1 MRKTINNIFLVL
13 FSLFLFQ
20 GCEDTYV
27 PELDFVTFETDSYR
41 FGVDPE
47 GQESRDIKV
56 FATETSG
63 SDRTFALSAADVP
76 TGFSMDASV
85 TIPAGSTEGM
95 FTINANGP
103 DFADPAMVTITMDG
117 TDAEFVG
124 VGGSAAISVE
134 VFQQCPIAETV
145 FTFGF
150 DSWPEEFAWIVTDA
164 AGNALD
170 QSADPLA
177 YGAYAGFSD
186 DVTIIWCLPPGT
198 YTLTVYDSYGDGGGA
213 FSITQDGNVLAS
225 SSGAYGG
232 GAAFDFTVM

>member
-103 DFADPAMVTITMDG
+103 DFAEPAMVTITMDG

-150 DSWPEEFAWIVTDA
+150 DSWPEEVYWWILDETGAPVVS
-164 AGNALD
+164 AGT
-170 QSADPLA
+170 
-177 YGAYAGFSD
+177 YAPYANPYTGFSGSVSLEFCIPD
-186 DVTIIWCLPPGT
+186 GT
-198 YTLTVYDSYGDGGGA
+198 YTFEIYDDYGDGGGPVSVTSGGVTL
-213 FSITQDGNVLAS
+213 F
-225 SSGAYGG
+225 SSGGGYGG
-232 GAAFDFTVM
+232 YASATFTL